1 MRTIA
6 MRMLKHA
13 TVLAVVGTIAVAASP
28 SFARDRG
35 AIAAGIAAGALIG
48 AAAASAASAP
58 YYPYYY
64 GDPYV
69 ADVGPA
75 YVVPGPIYI
84 DPWANTNSLGPNRA
98 HMEHAN

>member
-1 MRTIA
+1 MRRRHRMRTIA
-6 MRMLKHA
+6 MKMLKHA
-13 TVLAVVGTIAVAASP
+13 TVLTVVGALAMAAASP
-28 SFARDRG
+28 SFARNRGG

-75 YVVPGPIYI
+75 YVVPGPIYV
-84 DPWANTNSLGPNRA
+84 DPWANTNSLGP
-98 HMEHAN
+98 